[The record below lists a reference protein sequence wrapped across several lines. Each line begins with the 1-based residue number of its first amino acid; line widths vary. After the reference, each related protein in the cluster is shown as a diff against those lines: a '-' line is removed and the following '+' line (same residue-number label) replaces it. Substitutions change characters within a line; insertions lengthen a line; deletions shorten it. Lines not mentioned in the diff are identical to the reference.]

1 MRAYVVGLAAVF
13 LLLAAAGT
21 RAAAGS
27 VTLNPGQESTV
38 ATFSMKVGDS
48 LEFTYSTGFSVTF
61 RILRGATEVSNTTST
76 AAHGTY
82 AATVEGT
89 YSAVFRN
96 DGAYMTAVS
105 YNIDQKTSPTGNL
118 LLIGGVGAGAAAIA
132 VAGVALALRARRKQT
147 SSQPQGPPPPPS
159 A

>member
-1 MRAYVVGLAAVF
+1 MRAYVVGFAAVF
-13 LLLAAAGT
+13 LLLAAGGT
-21 RAAAGS
+21 RAASGS
-27 VTLNPGQESTV
+27 VTLSPGQESTV

-82 AATVEGT
+82 AATVDGT

-105 YNIDQKTSPTGNL
+105 YNIDQKTTPTGNL
-118 LLIGGVGAGAAAIA
+118 ILIGGIGAGVAAVSA
-132 VAGVALALRARRKQT
+132 AGVALALRARGKRAPT
-147 SSQPQGPPPPPS
+147 QPQGPQPPPS